1 MSSSRRVY
9 KQLQEQQQ
17 RLLAQQAELANL
29 EEGGGGDEA
38 FFMEED
44 EDDHHRRQKAS
55 HSRRVMEAVGQIAK
69 PRRVANLDRKREKRG
84 KNLLEDYFIPNSI
97 FPDHVFRRH
106 FRMQRHLFN
115 KIMSDICNHDSYFVQ
130 KEDAFHVLGLIPEQ
144 KITASLRML
153 AYGASADQ
161 VDEIARMGKT
171 TVLES
176 LMRFCSAIEALY
188 TKEYLRTPTS
198 RDMRRLLRKGEM
210 RGFPGMIGGIDC
222 MHWTWKNC
230 PRAQNDLNVLTQ
242 SPVFDELLQGNSPR
256 CTYWVNGTQYEG
268 SYYLAVGIYPRWSTF
283 VKTVPHPQTEKEKH
297 FAKCQEGCRKD
308 VERCFGILQARW
320 AIVRAAARMFDVE
333 ALRSIMMT
341 CIILHNMIVE
351 DEYDYDAVDEYEP
364 DPMNNSRTR
373 IYCAHDGTED
383 PVQHEPLERD
393 GRYNELIVQR
403 YTNVQE
409 PYWHVTRQNDLIEHQ
424 WGLHGGEDN

>member
-1 MSSSRRVY
+1 MSSSKRVY

-17 RLLAQQAELANL
+17 RLLAQQAEFANL
-29 EEGGGGDEA
+29 EEGGSGGGDEA

-84 KNLLEDYFIPNSI
+84 
-97 FPDHVFRRH
+97 
-106 FRMQRHLFN
+106 
-115 KIMSDICNHDSYFVQ
+115 
-130 KEDAFHVLGLIPEQ
+130 LIPEQ
-144 KITASLRML
+144 KITASLRIL
-153 AYGASADQ
+153 AYGAFADQ

-188 TKEYLRTPTS
+188 TNEYLRTPTP
-198 RDMRRLLRKGEM
+198 RDMRRLLRKG
-210 RGFPGMIGGIDC
+210 
-222 MHWTWKNC
+222 
-230 PRAQNDLNVLTQ
+230 AQNDLNVLAQ

-256 CTYWVNGTQYEG
+256 CTYTINGTQYEG
-268 SYYLAVGIYPRWSTF
+268 SYYLADGIYP
-283 VKTVPHPQTEKEKH
+283 
-297 FAKCQEGCRKD
+297 
-308 VERCFGILQARW
+308 
-320 AIVRAAARMFDVE
+320 RAAARMFDVE

-351 DEYDYDAVDEYEP
+351 DEYDYDGVDEYEP

-424 WGLHGGEDN
+424 WGLHEGEDN

>member
-29 EEGGGGDEA
+29 EEGGGGGGDEA
-38 FFMEED
+38 FFMEKD

-69 PRRVANLDRKREKRG
+69 PRRVANLDRKREKR
-84 KNLLEDYFIPNSI
+84 
-97 FPDHVFRRH
+97 
-106 FRMQRHLFN
+106 
-115 KIMSDICNHDSYFVQ
+115 
-130 KEDAFHVLGLIPEQ
+130 
-144 KITASLRML
+144 
-153 AYGASADQ
+153 DQ

-176 LMRFCSAIEALY
+176 LIRFCSAIEALY
-188 TKEYLRTPTS
+188 TNEYLRTPTL

-210 RGFPGMIGGIDC
+210 RGFPGMIGSMDC

-230 PRAQNDLNVLTQ
+230 PRAQNDLNVLAQ

-268 SYYLAVGIYPRWSTF
+268 SYYFADGIYP
-283 VKTVPHPQTEKEKH
+283 
-297 FAKCQEGCRKD
+297 
-308 VERCFGILQARW
+308 
-320 AIVRAAARMFDVE
+320 RAAARMFDVE
-333 ALRSIMMT
+333 ALRSIMMTCIILHNMIVEDEIMMT

-373 IYCAHDGTED
+373 IYYAHDGTED
-383 PVQHEPLERD
+383 PVQHELLERD
-393 GRYNELIVQR
+393 GRYNELIV
-403 YTNVQE
+403 
-409 PYWHVTRQNDLIEHQ
+409 
-424 WGLHGGEDN
+424 

>member
-1 MSSSRRVY
+1 
-9 KQLQEQQQ
+9 
-17 RLLAQQAELANL
+17 
-29 EEGGGGDEA
+29 
-38 FFMEED
+38 
-44 EDDHHRRQKAS
+44 
-55 HSRRVMEAVGQIAK
+55 
-69 PRRVANLDRKREKRG
+69 
-84 KNLLEDYFIPNSI
+84 
-97 FPDHVFRRH
+97 
-106 FRMQRHLFN
+106 
-115 KIMSDICNHDSYFVQ
+115 
-130 KEDAFHVLGLIPEQ
+130 
-144 KITASLRML
+144 ML

-171 TVLES
+171 IVLES
-176 LMRFCSAIEALY
+176 LMRFCSAIKALY
-188 TKEYLRTPTS
+188 TNEYLRTPTP

-210 RGFPGMIGGIDC
+210 RGFSGMIGSMDC

-230 PRAQNDLNVLTQ
+230 PRAQNDLNVLAQ

-256 CTYWVNGTQYEG
+256 CTYTINGTQYEG
-268 SYYLAVGIYPRWSTF
+268 SYYLADGIYP
-283 VKTVPHPQTEKEKH
+283 
-297 FAKCQEGCRKD
+297 
-308 VERCFGILQARW
+308 
-320 AIVRAAARMFDVE
+320 RAAARMFDVE

-351 DEYDYDAVDEYEP
+351 DEYDYDGVDEYEP

-424 WGLHGGEDN
+424 WGLHEGEDN

>member
-1 MSSSRRVY
+1 
-9 KQLQEQQQ
+9 
-17 RLLAQQAELANL
+17 
-29 EEGGGGDEA
+29 
-38 FFMEED
+38 
-44 EDDHHRRQKAS
+44 
-55 HSRRVMEAVGQIAK
+55 
-69 PRRVANLDRKREKRG
+69 
-84 KNLLEDYFIPNSI
+84 
-97 FPDHVFRRH
+97 
-106 FRMQRHLFN
+106 
-115 KIMSDICNHDSYFVQ
+115 
-130 KEDAFHVLGLIPEQ
+130 
-144 KITASLRML
+144 ML

-176 LMRFCSAIEALY
+176 LMRFCFAIEALY
-188 TKEYLRTPTS
+188 TNEYLRTPTP

-210 RGFPGMIGGIDC
+210 RGFPGMIGSMDC

-230 PRAQNDLNVLTQ
+230 PN
-242 SPVFDELLQGNSPR
+242 
-256 CTYWVNGTQYEG
+256 
-268 SYYLAVGIYPRWSTF
+268 GIYPRWSTF
-283 VKTVPHPQTEKEKH
+283 VKTVPHPQNEKEKH

-320 AIVRAAARMFDVE
+320 AIIRAAARMFDVE
-333 ALRSIMMT
+333 ALRSIMMK

-351 DEYDYDAVDEYEP
+351 DEYDYDGVDEYEP

-373 IYCAHDGTED
+373 IYCAHNGTKD

-403 YTNVQE
+403 YINVQE

-424 WGLHGGEDN
+424 WGLHEGKDN